1 MSDLRVDYL
10 AGELDETTAPLSP
23 VPLFETWW
31 GQALSSGMK
40 EPNAM
45 ALATCTP
52 DGVPS
57 CRMVLLKG
65 FDERGFV
72 FYTNYQSRKGRELE
86 ANPRAALT
94 LYWDVLERQVR
105 VLGTVERVEEDL
117 SDAYFHSRPAG
128 SRMSAA
134 ASQQSSVLGNR
145 QELESALAELEARF
159 PDGHPP
165 RPEWWGGYRVRPDEI
180 EFWQGR
186 PSRLH
191 DRLRYRRTHDGWLR
205 ERLSP

>member
-1 MSDLRVDYL
+1 MSDLRIDYL
-10 AGELDETTAPLSP
+10 AGELDESTTPDSP
-23 VPLFETWW
+23 YPLFRSWW
-31 GQALSSGMK
+31 DQALHSGMK

-45 ALATCTP
+45 ALATASP
-52 DGVPS
+52 DGAPS

-72 FYTNYQSRKGRELE
+72 FYTNYESRKGRELE

-105 VLGTVERVEEDL
+105 VLGDVERMEPEL

-128 SRMSAA
+128 SRMGAA
-134 ASQQSSVLGNR
+134 ASRQGRVLSGR
-145 QELESALAELEARF
+145 AELERTLQELQNQY
-159 PDGHPP
+159 PDGDPP
-165 RPEWWGGYRVRPDEI
+165 RPPWWGGYRVVPTEI

-186 PSRLH
+186 RSRLH
-191 DRLRYRRTHDGWLR
+191 DRIRYRLASDCWVRD
-205 ERLSP
+205 RLSP

>member
-1 MSDLRVDYL
+1 VDYE
-10 AGELDETTAPLSP
+10 AGALDEQNVPDSP
-23 VPLFETWW
+23 FILFEEWW
-31 GQALSSGMK
+31 ARAREAGLK

-45 ALATCTP
+45 AMATATP

-72 FYTNYQSRKGRELE
+72 FYTNYESRKGRELA

-105 VLGTVERVEEDL
+105 VCGTVERVEPEL
-117 SDAYFHSRPAG
+117 SDAYFHSRPPG
-128 SRMSAA
+128 SRMGAAVSRQSAIL
-134 ASQQSSVLGNR
+134 QDRL
-145 QELESALAELEARF
+145 ELESAMTELTARF
-159 PDGHPP
+159 PEGDPP
-165 RPEWWGGYRVRPDEI
+165 RPPWWGGYRVKPEEI

-186 PSRLH
+186 RSRLH
-191 DRLRYRRTHDGWLR
+191 DRLRYQRAAGGWVR
-205 ERLSP
+205 DRLSP